1 MQKTS
6 KKVDELFKVGA
17 HYGYSKTRRH
27 ASVVPYIFTTKN
39 RVDIIDI
46 EKTEESLDKALE
58 YITALAK
65 QNKKILFFGIKPEA
79 KKITAEVAQALDMPY
94 VTERW
99 IGGALTN
106 YSEIKKRIARLE
118 ELRSKKEKGE
128 LDMYT
133 KKERLLI
140 DQEIEKMTRNF
151 GGLTSLTK
159 TPDAMFVVD
168 SKREA
173 IAVTEARKSGLPTIA
188 ILNTDCN
195 LKEVDYPIVANDATV
210 ISVSYILNLVKEAY
224 AKGKTA

>member
-6 KKVDELFKVGA
+6 KKVEELFKVGA

-65 QNKKILFFGIKPEA
+65 QNKKILFVGIKPEA

-224 AKGKTA
+224 AKCKTA